1 MIAGTLNSLA
11 KIVEGR
17 TQGADVSW
25 QGVSTDTR
33 SIRHGELFVALNGPN
48 HRGRDFVKN
57 ALDSGAAAALVDRF
71 TNDAIAQV
79 EVYDTR
85 HAYGVLAADW
95 RDRFDITVIGVT
107 GSNGK
112 TSVTQMIAACLGDSA
127 MATRGNFNNDI
138 GVPKMLLELD
148 ASHSSA
154 VFEMGANHA
163 GEIAYL
169 ASLVRPTIA
178 VITNAGP
185 SHLEGFG
192 SVDGVAHAKGE
203 LFYALNSE
211 GTAIVNRDEPYYDMW
226 CELAAP
232 ATVKSFGMSAAAD
245 CYPDNICL
253 GVSHS
258 DFDLVLGEERY
269 QVRLPLPGEHNVIN
283 ACAAALAVHAS
294 GIDLKL
300 IAERLVSC
308 VGAKGRL
315 IAHRTIDGA
324 LVIDDTYNANPASM
338 RAAAKHAVGLDKPVL
353 MVLGDMGELGPDAEA
368 LHLSL
373 GQDFAKIGVER
384 LAACGDLMAHTVKG
398 FAGNARHFESQE
410 ALIDALLLED
420 LSQYTVLVKG
430 SRSQAMENVVAALV
444 PAQRSA

>member
-1 MIAGTLNSLA
+1 MIGGTLNTLA
-11 KIVEGR
+11 KIVDGR
-17 TQGADVSW
+17 TQGADAPW
-25 QGVSTDTR
+25 RGVSTDSR
-33 SIRHGELFVALNGPN
+33 SIGHGELFIALNGPN
-48 HRGRDFVKN
+48 HRGRDFVKSV
-57 ALDSGAAAALVDRF
+57 AGSGAAAALVDRF
-71 TNDAIAQV
+71 TDDEIAQV

-85 HAYGVLAADW
+85 HALGVLAADW
-95 RDRFDITVIGVT
+95 REQFDFTVIGVT

-112 TSVTQMIAACLGDSA
+112 TSVKQMIAACLGENA
-127 MATRGNFNNDI
+127 LATRGNFNNDI

-148 ASHSSA
+148 ATHSSA

-211 GTAIVNRDEPYYDMW
+211 ATAIVNRDDRYFDLW

-232 ATVKSFGMSAAAD
+232 ATVKSFGLSAAAD
-245 CYPDNICL
+245 CYADNISL

-258 DFDLVLGEERY
+258 DFDLVIGEERY
-269 QVRLPLPGEHNVIN
+269 PVRLPLPGEHNVLN

-294 GIDLKL
+294 GIDLRL
-300 IAERLVSC
+300 IAQRLVTSISE
-308 VGAKGRL
+308 KGRL
-315 IAHRTIDGA
+315 MARRTNDGA

-338 RAAAKHAVGLDKPVL
+338 RAAARHAVGLDKPVL

-368 LHLSL
+368 LHFSL

-384 LAACGDLMAHTVKG
+384 LAVCGDLMAHTAEG
-398 FAGNARHFESQE
+398 FAGNARHFDSQA

-444 PAQRSA
+444 PAEGRA